1 MIPFLDLKSINE
13 QYTSELAEVTNNV
26 IRSGWYVLGEQLL
39 EFENSLCSYTGTSNC
54 LGVGSGLDALKLIIR
69 GYIEL
74 GLFKEGDEIIVPA
87 NTYIASIMAITEN
100 NLIPILAEPNLFTY
114 NLDIDESYLNSLLS
128 KRTKGILVVHLYG
141 KICWGKSLQR
151 IAKKHSLKIIE
162 DNAQG
167 IGGTYNDV
175 KSGNLGDASA
185 FSFYP
190 GKNLGCLGDG
200 GAICTNDIELFETI
214 KALRNYGSRIKYENE
229 FIGTNSRLDEIQ
241 AAILS
246 VKLKYLDEVINRRR
260 NIADYYMQNINNT
273 NIVLPTNLVRNEHS
287 WHLFVI
293 RALDRDELQKYLKN
307 HNVQTLIHYPIPPH
321 KQKAYQ
327 NLKSLKLP
335 LTERIH
341 KEALSIPLYETL
353 KDASVEYI
361 VNVIND
367 YS

>member
-1 MIPFLDLKSINE
+1 
-13 QYTSELAEVTNNV
+13 
-26 IRSGWYVLGEQLL
+26 
-39 EFENSLCSYTGTSNC
+39 
-54 LGVGSGLDALKLIIR
+54 
-69 GYIEL
+69 
-74 GLFKEGDEIIVPA
+74 
-87 NTYIASIMAITEN
+87 
-100 NLIPILAEPNLFTY
+100 
-114 NLDIDESYLNSLLS
+114 
-128 KRTKGILVVHLYG
+128 
-141 KICWGKSLQR
+141 
-151 IAKKHSLKIIE
+151 
-162 DNAQG
+162 
-167 IGGTYNDV
+167 
-175 KSGNLGDASA
+175 
-185 FSFYP
+185 
-190 GKNLGCLGDG
+190 
-200 GAICTNDIELFETI
+200 
-214 KALRNYGSRIKYENE
+214 
-229 FIGTNSRLDEIQ
+229 
-241 AAILS
+241 
-246 VKLKYLDEVINRRR
+246 
-260 NIADYYMQNINNT
+260 MQNINNT